1 MDAQSI
7 QSISGYGEWEIP
19 RDELRI
25 MDTLGSGAFGEVR
38 RARWRGTVV
47 AVKSSSS
54 SSVNDDTNEFK
65 MDFLSL
71 TKLHH
76 PNIVQLLG
84 ACTDTAPYMIC
95 MEFVPFSLDRMIY
108 RLDNTQRLSI
118 SADVARALAYLHNRK
133 PNYIIHRDVKPQN
146 ILLTASMKAKVADFG
161 ISMFRTEKG
170 SPYKMTGETGT
181 YRYMAPEVL
190 RSEEYDHKVD
200 IWSFGM
206 VMYHMFENA
215 PPYEELEATD
225 MLRAIGRNAIPPL
238 RNQVTR
244 TMIESCLKVSPKLRA
259 EALDLVDTIESIRF
273 PDLAR
278 RESRRMTMWSCL
290 KP

>member
-25 MDTLGSGAFGEVR
+25 MDVLGSGAFGEVR
-38 RARWRGTVV
+38 RAKWRGTVV
-47 AVKSSSS
+47 AVKTSSSA
-54 SSVNDDTNEFK
+54 NEDTDEFRV
-65 MDFLSL
+65 DFLSL

-84 ACTDTAPYMIC
+84 ACTDTTPYMIC

-108 RLDNTQRLSI
+108 QLDNTQRLNI
-118 SADVARALAYLHNRK
+118 SSDVARALAYLHNRK

-146 ILLTASMKAKVADFG
+146 ILLTASMKAKVTDFG
-161 ISMFRTEKG
+161 ISLFRTEKG
-170 SPYKMTGETGT
+170 STYRMTGETGT

-190 RSEEYDHKVD
+190 RSENYDHKVD

-215 PPYEELEATD
+215 IPYGVLPLYD
-225 MLRAIGRNAIPPL
+225 MLRAIDENVIPYI

-244 TMIESCLKVSPKLRA
+244 TVLESCLKPEPSSRA
-259 EALDLVDTIESIRF
+259 EALELIDIIESIRF
-273 PDLAR
+273 SDNPPVSPR
-278 RESRRMTMWSCL
+278 PRCL
-290 KP
+290 PCISF